1 MTAYELVFAKRASSS
16 AEMAKARAEAEAIA
30 QQARNKALGN
40 RAGVAASN
48 ANRRVARKNP
58 RMEIVVDKER
68 TQASM
73 PRKRIANPQVGST
86 AYDDPKQAYQYF
98 LARGVPVD
106 QARAAAATIG
116 AYNAQIKRGA
126 DHATAMSIIN
136 HGNVLGGHVL
146 GGNGLNSD
154 YHAQI
159 VDHLN
164 RRYHTRQLRAEDRAY
179 GIPAGADPRTRQQA
193 IRREARD
200 RAAVDN
206 NKHLNPRNY
215 DRSDALRRGAT
226 YVSHG
231 NQVVDPTSG
240 RVNRKAT
247 SARRNAVASRR
258 NRAYANNYRSQGYRV
273 NSRGQLVYG
282 E

>member
-1 MTAYELVFAKRASSS
+1 MTAYELVFVKRASSS

-40 RAGVAASN
+40 RAGVTASN
-48 ANRRVARKNP
+48 TNRKKSRKTP
-58 RMEIVVDKER
+58 KMEIVVDKER
-68 TQASM
+68 TKANM

-86 AYDDPKQAYQYF
+86 AYDDPDQAYQYF
-98 LARGVPVD
+98 LSRGVPAD
-106 QARAAAATIG
+106 QARAAADTIG
-116 AYNAQIKRGA
+116 AYNVQVNYRGA
-126 DHATAMSIIN
+126 DHATAMDIIHN
-136 HGNVLGGHVL
+136 NYAT
-146 GGNGLNSD
+146 GGNSLNSD

-164 RRYHTRQLRAEDRAY
+164 RRYHTQQLKAEDRAY

-193 IRREARD
+193 LRREARN
-200 RAAVDN
+200 RAAADN
-206 NKHLNPRNY
+206 NKYLNPRRY
-215 DRSDALRRGAT
+215 DSSDAFRGSNT

-247 SARRNAVASRR
+247 SARRNSVASSR
-258 NRAYANNYRSQGYRV
+258 NRAYANNYRSQGYRI

>member
-1 MTAYELVFAKRASSS
+1 MTAYELVFVKRASSS

-48 ANRRVARKNP
+48 TNRRGARKTP
-58 RMEIVVDKER
+58 KMEIVVDKKR

-86 AYDDPKQAYQYF
+86 AYDDPDQAYNYF
-98 LARGVPVD
+98 LSRGVPAD
-106 QARAAAATIG
+106 QARAAADTIG
-116 AYNAQIKRGA
+116 AYNVQMRRGA

-136 HGNVLGGHVL
+136 HGNVR
-146 GGNGLNSD
+146 GGNSLNSD

-159 VDHLN
+159 IDHLN
-164 RRYHTRQLRAEDRAY
+164 RRYHTQQLRAEDKAY
-179 GIPAGADPRTRQQA
+179 GIPAGSDPRTRQQV

-215 DRSDALRRGAT
+215 DRSDALRRGLT

-231 NQVVDPTSG
+231 NQVVDPASG

-247 SARRNAVASRR
+247 SARRNAAASSR
-258 NRAYANNYRSQGYRV
+258 NRAYANNYRTQGYRV

>member
-1 MTAYELVFAKRASSS
+1 MTAYELVFVKRASSS

-40 RAGVAASN
+40 RAGVAATN
-48 ANRRVARKNP
+48 TNRRATRKTP

-86 AYDDPKQAYQYF
+86 AYDDPDRAYQYF
-98 LARGVPVD
+98 LSRGVPSA
-106 QARAAAATIG
+106 QARAAADTIG
-116 AYNAQIKRGA
+116 AYNAQMRRGA
-126 DHATAMSIIN
+126 DHATAMNIIN
-136 HGNVLGGHVL
+136 NNYAT
-146 GGNGLNSD
+146 GGNSLNSD

-164 RRYHTRQLRAEDRAY
+164 RRYHTQQLKAEDKAY

-193 IRREARD
+193 IRREARN
-200 RAAVDN
+200 RAAIDN

-231 NQVVDPTSG
+231 SQVVDPTSG
-240 RVNRKAT
+240 RVNRKST
-247 SARRNAVASRR
+247 SARRNAAASSR
-258 NRAYANNYRSQGYRV
+258 NRAYANNYRSQGYRI